1 MTKVAESHAFFF
13 APFVSSTMRIE
24 PTWIDY
30 NGHLNMAYYGVL
42 FDKALEQA
50 FSVIGLG
57 GDYALERGATTM
69 TAEWH
74 VVYRRELL
82 LDHPVRATVQLL
94 DFDTKRIHVYMELR
108 HATEFWLAATAE
120 SMNLHVGLTERRVVP
135 FPGDILANLAIMKA
149 AHAGLRAPR
158 ASGGGSPCRRRW
170 TPDAPRPLRGRG
182 SLRPAPRSCAP
193 RRR

>member
-1 MTKVAESHAFFF
+1 MTKVVESHAFFF
-13 APFVSSTMRIE
+13 APFVSSTMRID
-24 PTWIDY
+24 PAWIDY

-42 FDKALEQA
+42 FDTALEQA

-57 GDYALERGATTM
+57 ADYAQERRATTM

-82 LDHPVRATVQLL
+82 LEHPVRATVQLL
-94 DFDTKRIHVYMELR
+94 DFDSKRIHLYMELR

-120 SMNLHVGLTERRVVP
+120 SMNLHVGMAERKVIP

-149 AHAGLRAPR
+149 AHAGL
-158 ASGGGSPCRRRW
+158 
-170 TPDAPRPLRGRG
+170 PRPEAVGRRIAIPAKADPG
-182 SLRPAPRSCAP
+182 RPGVH
-193 RRR
+193 